1 MKKSNHALLK
11 RFGSNLRKERNK
23 RGLSQE
29 TVANKA
35 QISRNFMGMVERG
48 ERNITITNVDSI
60 AKAMGMDRADL
71 MRF

>member
-1 MKKSNHALLK
+1 M
-11 RFGSNLRKERNK
+11 RKERHK

-60 AKAMGMDRADL
+60 AKAMGMERADL

>member
-1 MKKSNHALLK
+1 MKSNPALLK
-11 RFGSNLRKERNK
+11 RFGSNLRKERLK
-23 RGLSQE
+23 RNLSQE

>member
-1 MKKSNHALLK
+1 MKSNHSLLK
-11 RFGSNLRKERNK
+11 RFGSNLCKERLK

-29 TVANKA
+29 VVANRA
-35 QISRNFMGMVERG
+35 SISRNFMGMVERG

-60 AKAMGMDRADL
+60 AKAMGMDRTDL

>member
-1 MKKSNHALLK
+1 
-11 RFGSNLRKERNK
+11 
-23 RGLSQE
+23 
-29 TVANKA
+29 
-35 QISRNFMGMVERG
+35 MGMVERG